1 MPSAKYKNM
10 IPNIKNLCLVPE
22 TNVVK
27 KVQPASLL
35 PDEPSALLHLHD
47 NVGDDYHSDDHDDDD
62 DDAPR

>member
-1 MPSAKYKNM
+1 M

-27 KVQPASLL
+27 KVQPARLL
-35 PDEPSALLHLHD
+35 PDEASALLRLHD
-47 NVGDDYHSDDHDDDD
+47 NISDDGDDDHSDDHDDDD